1 MVDFLDATLNL
12 STGLYQPYQKPKS
25 KINYIHR
32 DSNHP
37 PPPPPQIIKNLSKGI
52 ELRLS
57 NNSANVNIFNKAAK
71 PCNAALRT
79 NGHKQQIQYTKNDKP
94 EEKAAKA
101 NHNHTTGEINT
112 PPNEKRDEKNKKKI
126 RKRNIIWFNPPFS
139 VNVATNIGKM
149 FFGLLHTCFPT
160 NNKQHK
166 ILNKNT
172 VKLTYSC
179 MQNMKEIIS
188 NYNKTV
194 LESTKI
200 KEKQGKTCNC
210 RDKKSCPLKGQCLQK
225 GVVYKATVEQKPSKK
240 QDTYIGITENE
251 YKTRYNQ
258 HTSSFRLNHKK
269 SATTLS
275 EFIWKLMESKTEC
288 HLSWI

>member
-1 MVDFLDATLNL
+1 M
-12 STGLYQPYQKPKS
+12 G
-25 KINYIHR
+25 R
-32 DSNHP
+32 
-37 PPPPPQIIKNLSKGI
+37 KGI

-71 PCNAALRT
+71 PYNAALRT
-79 NGHKQQIQYTKNDKP
+79 NGHKHQKRKARRKSRQSKPQSHYWRNKYT
-94 EEKAAKA
+94 
-101 NHNHTTGEINT
+101 T
-112 PPNEKRDEKNKKKI
+112 NEKRDGKNKKRI

-160 NNKQHK
+160 NNKLHK

-179 MQNMKEIIS
+179 MQNMKQIIS
-188 NYNKTV
+188 SHNKTV

-210 RDKKSCPLKGQCLQK
+210 
-225 GVVYKATVEQKPSKK
+225 
-240 QDTYIGITENE
+240 
-251 YKTRYNQ
+251 
-258 HTSSFRLNHKK
+258 KK
-269 SATTLS
+269 SATT
-275 EFIWKLMESKTEC
+275 
-288 HLSWI
+288 